1 MLRRLHLCEMK
12 KTSSNVVEGNCYLMN
27 DFIDQNG
34 ILYGTGCFCCDYC
47 CIPIHEK
54 FILVG
59 LEMIICFVVMNV

>member
-34 ILYGTGCFCCDYC
+34 ILYGTGCFC
-47 CIPIHEK
+47 
-54 FILVG
+54 
-59 LEMIICFVVMNV
+59 